1 MGTLFEATY
10 TLHYL
15 HRVTV
20 GLVACGAEAGLRIAR
35 QAFDDG
41 TIWDDT
47 EAMPLLY
54 DGFEEQEGSL
64 DWDIQAVEAFS
75 QQDYSVRRHRAEQ
88 QALQTCRMLV
98 AAYRSGEGNGGSIA
112 WEDLDAAHGLAQQ
125 ALALLGEPAQ
135 AADQPVNGAGLPE
148 GSPRPDDDATRALRF
163 DRPARLAVVIDGGI
177 VQAVVSDHPFCIE
190 VAIVDYDTEGAGCD
204 KLTPVQQGDGTCVD
218 AVVACWKASPPA
230 IDLDAVFAVT

>member
-20 GLVACGAEAGLRIAR
+20 GLVACGAEAGLRTAR

-54 DGFEEQEGSL
+54 DGFEEQGGSL
-64 DWDIQAVEAFS
+64 DWDIQAVEAFG
-75 QQDYSVRRHRAEQ
+75 QQDYSVRLHYAKQ
-88 QALQTCRMLV
+88 HALHVCRMLV

-112 WEDLDAAHGLAQQ
+112 WEEVDAAHGLAQQ

-135 AADQPVNGAGLPE
+135 AAGL
-148 GSPRPDDDATRALRF
+148 PRPDGDATRALRSG
-163 DRPARLAVVIDGGI
+163 RPARLAVVIDGGI
-177 VQAVVSDHPFCIE
+177 VQAVVSDHPSCIE
-190 VAIVDYDTEGAGCD
+190 VAVIDYDTEGAGGD
-204 KLTPVQQGDGTCVD
+204 ELTPVPQGDGTCVD
-218 AVVACWKASPPA
+218 AVVACWKAGPPA